1 MTDAALF
8 APSAPAA
15 TARVCA
21 HCGELLRGGG
31 DATFCCAGC
40 ASAHAIIEFRI
51 TWASNCEV
59 TPFLS
64 DPRGAT
70 RSRPHGYEANDD
82 VRLSPFRS
90 ASVHS
95 NV

>member
-1 MTDAALF
+1 MVRQRTNPLDQMLGERIRNLSGSF
-8 APSAPAA
+8 HAPAKPGVA
-15 TARVCA
+15 TTAN
-21 HCGELLRGGG
+21 
-31 DATFCCAGC
+31 

-64 DPRGAT
+64 EPRGAT
-70 RSRPHGYEANDD
+70 RSRPDGYEANDD